1 MVHRSPSSRS
11 PTADDYLRLFERWHA
26 LLREDVGPEAGRD
39 FGDAYKAT
47 EDERFR
53 LLFEQ
58 ICQLLIAPSAFNLA
72 MPQAFRRTAQQWVD
86 GDAATLAHMGNVQ
99 NRHFMLSDLYDYVHL
114 SRTMGVSWQR

>member
-58 ICQLLIAPSAFNLA
+58 ICQLLIAPSPFNQA

-86 GDAATLAHMGNVQ
+86 GDPATLAHMGDVQ

-114 SRTMGVSWQR
+114 SRAMGVGWRG